1 MPTHDTMPVSKD
13 WKEEIMS
20 EYMSISKAA
29 EYLNVA
35 KSTLRNWEAEGLIT
49 PLRTASNQR
58 RYTKEMLD
66 EVLQG
71 NVKAAKPKK
80 LLTIGYCRVSSSH
93 QKEDLQRQKDVVS
106 RYCEVNGYQFKI
118 IQDVGSGLNYK
129 KKGLTE
135 LINMICKK
143 QCERVVV
150 NYQDRLVRFG
160 FEMIETI
167 CQANDVE
174 LVVINQT
181 DNIDPNS
188 ELVEDVL
195 SIIAV
200 FSAKLYGK
208 RSHQNARV
216 IQESKKL
223 FSQADSDKGSAQ
235 DG

>member
-1 MPTHDTMPVSKD
+1 
-13 WKEEIMS
+13 
-20 EYMSISKAA
+20 
-29 EYLNVA
+29 
-35 KSTLRNWEAEGLIT
+35 
-49 PLRTASNQR
+49 
-58 RYTKEMLD
+58 
-66 EVLQG
+66 
-71 NVKAAKPKK
+71 
-80 LLTIGYCRVSSSH
+80 
-93 QKEDLQRQKDVVS
+93 

-181 DNIDPNS
+181 DNVDPNS
-188 ELVEDVL
+188 ELVENVL
-195 SIIAV
+195 SIITV

-216 IQESKKL
+216 I
-223 FSQADSDKGSAQ
+223 
-235 DG
+235 

>member
-1 MPTHDTMPVSKD
+1 MPVSKD
-13 WKEEIMS
+13 WKGETMS
-20 EYMSISKAA
+20 EYMSISKVA

-66 EVLQG
+66 ELLQG
-71 NVKAAKPKK
+71 NMKAAKPKK
-80 LLTIGYCRVSSSH
+80 LLTIG
-93 QKEDLQRQKDVVS
+93 
-106 RYCEVNGYQFKI
+106 F

-181 DNIDPNS
+181 DNVDPNS

-195 SIIAV
+195 SIITV

-223 FSQADSDKGSAQ
+223 FSQADSEKDSAQ
-235 DG
+235 DS

>member
-1 MPTHDTMPVSKD
+1 
-13 WKEEIMS
+13 
-20 EYMSISKAA
+20 
-29 EYLNVA
+29 
-35 KSTLRNWEAEGLIT
+35 
-49 PLRTASNQR
+49 
-58 RYTKEMLD
+58 
-66 EVLQG
+66 
-71 NVKAAKPKK
+71 
-80 LLTIGYCRVSSSH
+80 
-93 QKEDLQRQKDVVS
+93 VS

-181 DNIDPNS
+181 DNVDPNS

-195 SIIAV
+195 SIITV

-208 RSHQNARV
+208 RSHQNAIV

-223 FSQADSDKGSAQ
+223 FSQADSEKDSAQ
-235 DG
+235 DS

>member
-1 MPTHDTMPVSKD
+1 
-13 WKEEIMS
+13 MS

-66 EVLQG
+66 ELLQG
-71 NVKAAKPKK
+71 NMKAAKPKK
-80 LLTIGYCRVSSSH
+80 LLTIGYCRVSSGH
-93 QKEDLQRQKDVVS
+93 RKEDLQRQKDVVS

-118 IQDVGSGLNYK
+118 IQDVGSSLNYK

-181 DNIDPNS
+181 DNVAPNS

-195 SIIAV
+195 SIITV

-223 FSQADSDKGSAQ
+223 FSQADSEKDSAQ
-235 DG
+235 DS

>member
-1 MPTHDTMPVSKD
+1 
-13 WKEEIMS
+13 
-20 EYMSISKAA
+20 
-29 EYLNVA
+29 
-35 KSTLRNWEAEGLIT
+35 
-49 PLRTASNQR
+49 QR

-66 EVLQG
+66 ELLQG
-71 NVKAAKPKK
+71 NMKAAKPKK
-80 LLTIGYCRVSSSH
+80 LLTIGYCRFFSGH

-129 KKGLTE
+129 KKSLTE

-181 DNIDPNS
+181 DNVDPNS

-195 SIIAV
+195 SIITV
-200 FSAKLYGK
+200 FSAKLYG
-208 RSHQNARV
+208 
-216 IQESKKL
+216 
-223 FSQADSDKGSAQ
+223 
-235 DG
+235 

>member
-80 LLTIGYCRVSSSH
+80 LLTIGYCRVSSVH

-118 IQDVGSGLNYK
+118 IQDIGSGLNYK

-160 FEMIETI
+160 FEIIETI
-167 CQANDVE
+167 CQANDVD

-181 DNIDPNS
+181 DNVDPNS

-195 SIIAV
+195 SIITV

-223 FSQADSDKGSAQ
+223 FNQADSDKDPAQ
-235 DG
+235 DS

>member
-1 MPTHDTMPVSKD
+1 
-13 WKEEIMS
+13 MS

-71 NVKAAKPKK
+71 NMKAAKPKK
-80 LLTIGYCRVSSSH
+80 LLTIGYCRVFSGH

-129 KKGLTE
+129 KKSLTE

-181 DNIDPNS
+181 DNVDPNS

-195 SIIAV
+195 SIITV

-223 FSQADSDKGSAQ
+223 FSQADSEKDSAQ
-235 DG
+235 DS

>member
-1 MPTHDTMPVSKD
+1 
-13 WKEEIMS
+13 MS

-71 NVKAAKPKK
+71 NVKASKPKK
-80 LLTIGYCRVSSSH
+80 LLTIGYCRVSSGH
-93 QKEDLQRQKDVVS
+93 QKVDLQRQKDVVS

-181 DNIDPNS
+181 DNVDPNS

-195 SIIAV
+195 SIITV

-223 FSQADSDKGSAQ
+223 FSQADSEKDSAQ
-235 DG
+235 DS

>member
-1 MPTHDTMPVSKD
+1 
-13 WKEEIMS
+13 
-20 EYMSISKAA
+20 
-29 EYLNVA
+29 
-35 KSTLRNWEAEGLIT
+35 
-49 PLRTASNQR
+49 
-58 RYTKEMLD
+58 
-66 EVLQG
+66 
-71 NVKAAKPKK
+71 
-80 LLTIGYCRVSSSH
+80 
-93 QKEDLQRQKDVVS
+93 VS

-129 KKGLTE
+129 KKSLTE

-181 DNIDPNS
+181 DNVDPNS

-195 SIIAV
+195 SIITV

-223 FSQADSDKGSAQ
+223 FSQADSEKDSAQ
-235 DG
+235 DS

>member
-1 MPTHDTMPVSKD
+1 
-13 WKEEIMS
+13 MS

-135 LINMICKK
+135 LINMICNK

-160 FEMIETI
+160 FEVIETI

-181 DNIDPNS
+181 DNVAPNS

-195 SIIAV
+195 SIITA

-223 FSQADSDKGSAQ
+223 FSQADSEKDSAQ
-235 DG
+235 DS

>member
-1 MPTHDTMPVSKD
+1 MPVSKD
-13 WKEEIMS
+13 WKEETMS

-71 NVKAAKPKK
+71 NVKASKPKK
-80 LLTIGYCRVSSSH
+80 LLTIG
-93 QKEDLQRQKDVVS
+93 
-106 RYCEVNGYQFKI
+106 CEVNGYQFKI
-118 IQDVGSGLNYK
+118 IQDVGSSLNYK

-181 DNIDPNS
+181 DNVDPNS

-195 SIIAV
+195 SIITV

-208 RSHQNARV
+208 RSHRNARV

-223 FSQADSDKGSAQ
+223 FSQADSEKDSTQ
-235 DG
+235 DS

>member
-1 MPTHDTMPVSKD
+1 
-13 WKEEIMS
+13 MS

-71 NVKAAKPKK
+71 NIKAAKPKK
-80 LLTIGYCRVSSSH
+80 LLTIGYCRVSSGH
-93 QKEDLQRQKDVVS
+93 QKADLQRQKDVVS

-195 SIIAV
+195 SIITV

-223 FSQADSDKGSAQ
+223 FSQADSDKDSAQ
-235 DG
+235 DS

>member
-1 MPTHDTMPVSKD
+1 MPVSKD
-13 WKEEIMS
+13 WEEEIMS

-49 PLRTASNQR
+49 PLRTSSNQR

-66 EVLQG
+66 ELLQG
-71 NVKAAKPKK
+71 NAKAAKPKK
-80 LLTIGYCRVSSSH
+80 LLTIGYCRVSSGH

-181 DNIDPNS
+181 DNVAPNS

-195 SIIAV
+195 SIITV

-223 FSQADSDKGSAQ
+223 FSQADSDKDSAQ
-235 DG
+235 DS

>member
-1 MPTHDTMPVSKD
+1 
-13 WKEEIMS
+13 MS

-71 NVKAAKPKK
+71 NIKAAKPKK
-80 LLTIGYCRVSSSH
+80 LLTIGYCRVSSGH

-167 CQANDVE
+167 CQANDVD

-181 DNIDPNS
+181 DNVDLNS

-195 SIIAV
+195 SIITV

-223 FSQADSDKGSAQ
+223 FSQADSEEDSAQ
-235 DG
+235 DS

>member
-1 MPTHDTMPVSKD
+1 
-13 WKEEIMS
+13 MS

-71 NVKAAKPKK
+71 NMKAAKPKK
-80 LLTIGYCRVSSSH
+80 LLTIGYCRVSSGH
-93 QKEDLQRQKDVVS
+93 QKVDLQRQKDVVS

-167 CQANDVE
+167 CQANNVE

-195 SIIAV
+195 SIITV

-223 FSQADSDKGSAQ
+223 FNQADSDKDSAQ
-235 DG
+235 DD

>member
-1 MPTHDTMPVSKD
+1 
-13 WKEEIMS
+13 MS

-71 NVKAAKPKK
+71 NMKVAKPKK

-167 CQANDVE
+167 RQANDVE

-181 DNIDPNS
+181 DNVDPNS

-195 SIIAV
+195 SIITV
-200 FSAKLYGK
+200 FSAKRYGK

-223 FSQADSDKGSAQ
+223 FSQADSEKDSAQ
-235 DG
+235 DD

>member
-1 MPTHDTMPVSKD
+1 
-13 WKEEIMS
+13 MS

-66 EVLQG
+66 ELLQG
-71 NVKAAKPKK
+71 NMKAAKPKK
-80 LLTIGYCRVSSSH
+80 LLTIGYCRVSSGH

-118 IQDVGSGLNYK
+118 IQDVGSSLNYK

-181 DNIDPNS
+181 DNVDPNS
-188 ELVEDVL
+188 D
-195 SIIAV
+195 ANCKN
-200 FSAKLYGK
+200 KLNTYHNIWQILTIYAGK
-208 RSHQNARV
+208 CGQVRCQSTLLESCSLRSSDE
-216 IQESKKL
+216 ESCTIPR
-223 FSQADSDKGSAQ
+223 S
-235 DG
+235 